1 MLLYV
6 VTVMAKDNQHIKEDV
21 PVVKIEK
28 KVVKCSC
35 SEDIGR
41 DIRCIEHGDSDK
53 I

>member
-28 KVVKCSC
+28 KETKEEAVP
-35 SEDIGR
+35 
-41 DIRCIEHGDSDK
+41 
-53 I
+53 